1 MCFFIIACSYF
12 DSIHATTA
20 IFYDSTDLVAAA
32 DQWCDD
38 ESKAKE
44 FYGDIST
51 WDVSRVTDMGNLFAN
66 CVSTNILID
75 SWNTSNVVTMTYMFY
90 NAQFFNRNIGGK

>member
-20 IFYDSTDLVAAA
+20 IFYDSTNLVAAA
-32 DQWCDD
+32 DQWCYE

-51 WDVSRVTDMGNLFAN
+51 WDVSRVTDMERLFDS
-66 CVSTNILID
+66 CTSTTLSID
-75 SWNTSNVVTMTYMFY
+75 NWNTSNVVTMRMMFL
-90 NAQFFNRNIGGK
+90 NAEFFDRDIGGK